1 MYIKYSLEEEG
12 EIITDGSKTL
22 ARLQLKTEKLVKY
35 RYELEFFSG
44 KQFTVKPHGRGN
56 ARQLQVF
63 SERKEQIGLISQTNG
78 LVQLE
83 MYDKLVLGQKYT
95 FEKSSGWNRKMLIR
109 NQSGTVV
116 AFLMRKFLW
125 TKLRNRLFIVEQD
138 LDKLVFEDRMLI
150 YALACVS
157 GKMLR

>member
-1 MYIKYSLEEEG
+1 MYIKYSLEDEG

-22 ARLQLKTEKLVKY
+22 ARLQLKTEKLVRY
-35 RYELEFFSG
+35 RYALEIFSG
-44 KQFTVKPHGRGN
+44 KQFSVKPHGRGN
-56 ARQLQVF
+56 ARQLQIF
-63 SERKEQIGLISQTNG
+63 SERNEQIGRISQLNG
-78 LVQLE
+78 SMQLE
-83 MYDKLVLGQKYT
+83 MYDKLVLEQKYT
-95 FEKSSGWNRKMLIR
+95 FEKSSGWNSKMLIK

-125 TKLRNRLFIVEQD
+125 TKLHNRLFIVEQD

-157 GKMLR
+157 RKLLK